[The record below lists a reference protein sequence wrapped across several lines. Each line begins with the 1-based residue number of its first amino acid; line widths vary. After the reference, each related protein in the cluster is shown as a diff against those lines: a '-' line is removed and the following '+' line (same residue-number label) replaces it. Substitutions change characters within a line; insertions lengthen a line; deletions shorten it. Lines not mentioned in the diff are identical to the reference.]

1 MKRDLV
7 IAWMIIIRIFS
18 VIVLGYISYSFLTEL
33 WGMFGYIVFMMSAV
47 IYLIQN
53 FKNDVKDKG
62 Y

>member
-33 WGMFGYIVFMMSAV
+33 WGMFGYIVFMIGTV
-47 IYLIQN
+47 VYLIQN